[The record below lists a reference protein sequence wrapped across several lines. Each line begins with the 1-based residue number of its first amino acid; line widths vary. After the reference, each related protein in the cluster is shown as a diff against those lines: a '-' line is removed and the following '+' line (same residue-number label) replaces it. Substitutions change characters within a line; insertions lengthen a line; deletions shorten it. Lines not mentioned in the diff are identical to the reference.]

1 MFLLFIVHNMKLSY
15 YLHPSCSVFS
25 NKHDKKLAS
34 SDDDLQRQKWLD

>member
-25 NKHDKKLAS
+25 NKHDKKN
-34 SDDDLQRQKWLD
+34 WLLVMMIYKGRNG